1 MFQGQKML
9 RSRLGALSAGISLPL
24 NKDMCFVSAQ
34 NAGWYC
40 LNLSKNLLF
49 YCLILKV
56 TFITRF
62 RHKDHGK
69 FQCAQALI

>member
-34 NAGWYC
+34 NAGW
-40 LNLSKNLLF
+40 
-49 YCLILKV
+49 
-56 TFITRF
+56 
-62 RHKDHGK
+62 
-69 FQCAQALI
+69 